1 MFKKVGLKVAIQVNL
16 VLLIVMAAGSFYI
29 IQKQSQSLEDQLL
42 ERGRIESV
50 IGAKIVGKVLEEAI
64 DNEVMSER
72 EAFDTNYLEIQGFD
86 PPKFHTQ
93 YDFYLDKAILSILDE
108 FLKDESVY
116 YAIAVD
122 RNGFVPT
129 HNTRF
134 QKPLTGDK
142 QKDREGNLTKR
153 MFNDKVGLAAAR
165 NMVEG
170 FFQSYKNESDWNTI
184 WDVSSPVFVNGKH
197 WGNFRI
203 GFVLEDLQAAQTK
216 LQGTLFMIMA
226 VILLISAFLIF
237 VVVTQTLKPLK
248 EFTKIASDF
257 ADGNVD
263 QPIVSTS
270 QDEIGQLAE
279 VLERLRVSLKMAMS
293 RLSRK

>member
-1 MFKKVGLKVAIQVNL
+1 MFKKVGLKVAVQVNL
-16 VLLIVMAAGSFYI
+16 VLILVIAAGSFYI
-29 IQKQSQSLEDQLL
+29 IQKQSKSLESQLL
-42 ERGRIESV
+42 DKGRIESV
-50 IGAKIVGKVLEEAI
+50 IGAKLVGKVLEEAI
-64 DNEVMSER
+64 DNEVLTER
-72 EAFDTNYLEIQGFD
+72 EAFDTNYLEIEGFD

-108 FLKDESVY
+108 FLKDQSVY
-116 YAIAVD
+116 YAIAAD
-122 RNGFVPT
+122 RNGYVPT

-142 QKDREGNLTKR
+142 EKDRAGNLTKR

-165 NMVEG
+165 NLTEG
-170 FFQSYKNESDWNTI
+170 FFQSYKSEDGKTI
-184 WDVSSPVFVNGKH
+184 WDVASPIFVNGKQ

-203 GFVLEDLQAAQTK
+203 GFVLEDLRAAQSK
-216 LQGTLFMIMA
+216 LQGTLIMIMA
-226 VILLISAFLIF
+226 VILVVSALLIF
-237 VVVTQTLKPLK
+237 MVVSQALKPLK
-248 EFTKIASDF
+248 DFTKIASEF

>member
-1 MFKKVGLKVAIQVNL
+1 MFKKVGMKVAVQVNL

-29 IQKQSQSLEDQLL
+29 IQKQSKSLETQLL
-42 ERGRIESV
+42 ERGHIESV
-50 IGAKIVGKVLEEAI
+50 IGAKLVGKVIEEAI
-64 DNEVMSER
+64 DNEVMTER
-72 EAFDTNYLEIQGFD
+72 EAFDTNYLEIEGFD
-86 PPKFHTQ
+86 PPKFHTM

-122 RNGFVPT
+122 RNGYVPT

-142 QKDREGNLTKR
+142 KKDREGNLTKR

-165 NMVEG
+165 NMTEG
-170 FFQSYKNESDWNTI
+170 FFQEYKNETDGKTL
-184 WDVSSPVFVNGKH
+184 WDVASPIFVNGKH
-197 WGNFRI
+197 WGNLRI
-203 GFVLEDLQAAQTK
+203 GFVLENLRAAQSK
-216 LQGTLFMIMA
+216 LETTLLSIMA
-226 VILLISAFLIF
+226 LILLISALLIF
-237 VVVTQTLKPLK
+237 LVVSNALKPLK
-248 EFTKIASDF
+248 DFTKIASEF

-263 QPIVSTS
+263 QPIVSVS
-270 QDEIGQLAE
+270 KDEIGQLAE

>member
-1 MFKKVGLKVAIQVNL
+1 MFKKVGLKVAVQVNL
-16 VLLIVMAAGSFYI
+16 VLILVIAAGSFYI
-29 IQKQSQSLEDQLL
+29 IQKQSKSLESQLL
-42 ERGRIESV
+42 DKGRIESV
-50 IGAKIVGKVLEEAI
+50 IGAKLVGKVLEEAI
-64 DNEVMSER
+64 DNEVLTER
-72 EAFDTNYLEIQGFD
+72 EAFDTNYLEIEGFD

-108 FLKDESVY
+108 FLKDQSVY

-122 RNGFVPT
+122 RNGYVPT

-142 QKDREGNLTKR
+142 EKDRTGNLTKR

-165 NMVEG
+165 NLTEG
-170 FFQSYKNESDWNTI
+170 FFQSYKSDDGKTI
-184 WDVSSPVFVNGKH
+184 WDVSSPIFVNGKQ

-203 GFVLEDLQAAQTK
+203 GFVLEDLRAAQSK
-216 LQGTLFMIMA
+216 LQGTLIMIMA
-226 VILLISAFLIF
+226 VILVVSALLIF
-237 VVVTQTLKPLK
+237 LVVSQALKPLK
-248 EFTKIASDF
+248 DFTRIASEF

>member
-1 MFKKVGLKVAIQVNL
+1 MFKKVGLKVAVQVNL
-16 VLLIVMAAGSFYI
+16 VLILVIAAGSFYI
-29 IQKQSQSLEDQLL
+29 IQKQSKSLESQLL
-42 ERGRIESV
+42 DKGRIESV
-50 IGAKIVGKVLEEAI
+50 IGAKLVGKVLEEAI
-64 DNEVMSER
+64 DNEVLTER
-72 EAFDTNYLEIQGFD
+72 EAFDTNYLEIEGFD

-108 FLKDESVY
+108 FLKDQSVY
-116 YAIAVD
+116 YAIAAD
-122 RNGFVPT
+122 RNGYVPT

-142 QKDREGNLTKR
+142 EKDRAGNLTKR

-165 NMVEG
+165 NLTEG
-170 FFQSYKNESDWNTI
+170 FFQSYKSEDGKTI
-184 WDVSSPVFVNGKH
+184 WDVASPIFVNGKQ

-203 GFVLEDLQAAQTK
+203 GFVLEDLRAAQSK
-216 LQGTLFMIMA
+216 LQGTLIMIMA
-226 VILLISAFLIF
+226 VILVVSALLIF
-237 VVVTQTLKPLK
+237 MVVSQALKPLK
-248 EFTKIASDF
+248 DFTKIASEF

-293 RLSRK
+293 RLSRR

>member
-16 VLLIVMAAGSFYI
+16 VLLLVMAAGSFYI
-29 IQKQSQSLEDQLL
+29 IQKQSKSLENQLL

-50 IGAKIVGKVLEEAI
+50 IGAKLVGKVLEEAI
-64 DNEVMSER
+64 DNEVLSER
-72 EAFDTNYLEIQGFD
+72 EAFDTNYLEIEGFD
-86 PPKFHTQ
+86 PAKFHTQ

-108 FLKDESVY
+108 FLKDESIY
-116 YAIAVD
+116 YAIAAD
-122 RNGFVPT
+122 RNGYVPT

-142 QKDREGNLTKR
+142 KKDREGNLTKR

-170 FFQSYKNESDWNTI
+170 FFQTYQNEADGKTI
-184 WDVSSPVFVNGKH
+184 WDVASPIFVNGKH

-203 GFVLEDLQAAQTK
+203 GFVLEDLRAAQSK
-216 LQGTLFMIMA
+216 LEGTLIMIMA
-226 VILLISAFLIF
+226 AILLISALLIF
-237 VVVTQTLKPLK
+237 LVVSQALKPLK
-248 EFTKIASDF
+248 DFTKIASEF

-270 QDEIGQLAE
+270 KDEIGQLAE